1 MKAESNRDLKR
12 QVENIFNNKILSR
25 YLLDILPFPAV
36 IVSNER
42 ILIYANK
49 EAKKIDVLT
58 GTHCWDTFGK
68 QASISDDDK
77 MKFQQINEIPTKGI
91 KCTFCMADKALE
103 TQTIAKKVVS
113 IGETQFEIFWVPID
127 ENIFLHYGIDITEE

>member
-1 MKAESNRDLKR
+1 MNDRKIIDIKEQAK
-12 QVENIFNNKILSR
+12 NILTNKNLSK
-25 YLLDILPFPAV
+25 YLLDTLPFPAV
-36 IVSNER
+36 IISRKR

-49 EAKKIDVLT
+49 EAEKIDVLT

-77 MKFQQINEIPTKGI
+77 KKFEKNNEIPAKGI

-103 TQTIAKKVVS
+103 TQTNTKEITK
-113 IGETQFEIFWVPID
+113 IGETLFEINWIPID
-127 ENIFLHYGIDITEE
+127 ENTFLHYGIDITEK